1 MCPVLDIDFLD
12 LTVINVNGN
21 YYAYAT
27 QGRNEDK
34 MHNIQVASS
43 KDLFNWKYEGDALP
57 RKPVW
62 AGNTQ
67 DFWAP
72 DVQYDSTIKDL

>member
-1 MCPVLDIDFLD
+1 MLD
-12 LTVINVNGN
+12 LDFPDPTVINVNGI

-27 QGRNEDK
+27 QAHHDGK
-34 MHNIQVASS
+34 MINIQVASS

-57 RKPVW
+57 QKPVW
-62 AGNTQ
+62 ASSTQ

-72 DVQYDSTIKDL
+72 MCCMILRKVNM